1 MVNECTHNLLL
12 LVNIISGTNA
22 NAIPNDK
29 TTWLMTRAYV
39 GFTPKAIITNGG
51 IIVINRRKYN
61 GICMRMKPCIIISP
75 DIVPTE
81 ELDSPA
87 DKSPIPNN
95 AADTG
100 PTKLVN

>member
-1 MVNECTHNLLL
+1 MHANETLHN
-12 LVNIISGTNA
+12 NIT
-22 NAIPNDK
+22 
-29 TTWLMTRAYV
+29 
-39 GFTPKAIITNGG
+39 
-51 IIVINRRKYN
+51 
-61 GICMRMKPCIIISP
+61 

>member
-1 MVNECTHNLLL
+1 
-12 LVNIISGTNA
+12 
-22 NAIPNDK
+22 
-29 TTWLMTRAYV
+29 
-39 GFTPKAIITNGG
+39 
-51 IIVINRRKYN
+51 
-61 GICMRMKPCIIISP
+61 MRMKPCIIISP

-87 DKSPIPNN
+87 DKSPIPNK